1 MAEWHW
7 ELKPT
12 YDGLIRAIELM
23 SCGMIVEDA
32 DGLIHYANARVLEW
46 TGYVAEELDGQ
57 PVSMLVPE
65 EFHTDLETERQRV
78 LDGDLRTRL
87 SAVQRKDGRTFP
99 VAIAP
104 QPFQRVDTGENA
116 VLTILFD
123 LGEVQ
128 TARPMGAAE
137 DSLAADLA
145 HVALKLQSM
154 SGALGERAGGAGA
167 AHERGPG
174 SRDRETAIHQPEHG
188 AQPSEGDLPEG
199 GCVLPERPG
208 RVGPFARR
216 SVVRCHT
223 DHAPTKAG
231 ARAGGS

>member
-23 SCGMIVEDA
+23 SCGMIVEDS
-32 DGLIHYANARVLEW
+32 DGVIHYANARVLEW
-46 TGYVAEELDGQ
+46 TGYVAEELDGK

-154 SGALGERAGGAGA
+154 SFSASIVSQGAFPVDHPLLQELSTRER
-167 AHERGPG
+167 E
-174 SRDRETAIHQPEHG
+174 
-188 AQPSEGDLPEG
+188 
-199 GCVLPERPG
+199 VL
-208 RVGPFARR
+208 ALL
-216 SVVRCHT
+216 T
-223 DHAPTKAG
+223 NG
-231 ARAGGS
+231 ARVPAIAKQLCISPNTVRNHLKAIYRKVDVSSQSDLVEWVRSLGAP

>member
-57 PVSMLVPE
+57 PISILVPE
-65 EFHTDLETERQRV
+65 EFHADLETERQKV

-99 VAIAP
+99 VAVAP
-104 QPFQRVDTGENA
+104 QPFQRVDT
-116 VLTILFD
+116 
-123 LGEVQ
+123 
-128 TARPMGAAE
+128 MGAAE

-154 SGALGERAGGAGA
+154 SLSASMVSQGAFPVDHPLLRELSARER
-167 AHERGPG
+167 E
-174 SRDRETAIHQPEHG
+174 
-188 AQPSEGDLPEG
+188 
-199 GCVLPERPG
+199 VL
-208 RVGPFARR
+208 ALLM
-216 SVVRCHT
+216 S
-223 DHAPTKAG
+223 G
-231 ARAGGS
+231 ARVPAIAKQLFISPNTVRNHLKAIYRKVDVSSQSDLVEWVRSLGAP